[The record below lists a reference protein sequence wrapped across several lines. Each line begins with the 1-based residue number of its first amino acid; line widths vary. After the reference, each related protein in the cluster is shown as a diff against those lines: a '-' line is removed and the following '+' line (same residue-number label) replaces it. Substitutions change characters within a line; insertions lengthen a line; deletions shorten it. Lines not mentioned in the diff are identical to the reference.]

1 MTTRRSSYFAVLLLA
16 LSALLLARTWA
27 NVIFFCAVAAL
38 PLLSLALSLR
48 AMRAA
53 RAQII
58 APQAVTRGQSASVAV
73 RVTGGKYTP
82 PWMVKMRQTNSFS
95 AKKARLRP
103 DEPLPTAHCG
113 TIRVAVG
120 AVYALDDMG
129 LFRVRLCPRAYLR
142 VAVRPEPKPPKT
154 LPELHL
160 SQELG
165 VRPVRGGISEANELR
180 AYQPGDE
187 LRRIHWKLSA
197 KTGTLILR
205 EPVAPVRRELLL
217 RMELAGTPDELD
229 DKLARLLWLS
239 RYLLEKGHPHGWQ
252 VLTAQGVTEFFIEDE
267 QTLCAELDALL
278 DCAPARGGSVLDAQ
292 AHAAQWY
299 YIGGDG
305 DEAQ

>member
-1 MTTRRSSYFAVLLLA
+1 MTTRRSSYFAVLLFA
-16 LSALLLARTWA
+16 LSAVLLARTWA
-27 NVIFFCAVAAL
+27 NLIFFCAVAAL
-38 PLLSLALSLR
+38 PLLSLALSVR

-53 RAQII
+53 RAQIV

-73 RVTGGKYTP
+73 HVTGGKYAP
-82 PWMVKMRQTNSFS
+82 PWTVKMRRSSSFS
-95 AKKARLRP
+95 AKNARLRP

-113 TIRVAVG
+113 TVRIAVSG
-120 AVYALDDMG
+120 VYALDDMG
-129 LFRVRLCPRAYLR
+129 LFRRRLCPRTHLR

-165 VRPVRGGISEANELR
+165 FRPVRGGVTEANELR
-180 AYQPGDE
+180 AYSPGDE

-205 EPVAPVRRELLL
+205 EPVEPVKRKLLL
-217 RMELAGTPDELD
+217 RMELSGTPECLD

-252 VLTAQGVTEFFIEDE
+252 VLTAHGTAEFFIENE
-267 QTLCAELDALL
+267 QTLYASLDALL
-278 DCAPARGGSVLDAQ
+278 DCTPARSGSVLDAQ
-292 AHAAQWY
+292 ASAQQWY

-305 DEAQ
+305 DEAL